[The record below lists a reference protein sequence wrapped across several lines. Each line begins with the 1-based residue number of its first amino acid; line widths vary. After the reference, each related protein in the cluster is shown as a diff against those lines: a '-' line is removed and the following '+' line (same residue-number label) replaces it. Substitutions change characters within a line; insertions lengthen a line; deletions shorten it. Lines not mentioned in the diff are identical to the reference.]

1 MQYDQIT
8 MTFVP
13 LLMMIT
19 MSSWVTNAII
29 INRLHSL
36 SPW

>member
-8 MTFVP
+8 ITFVP

-19 MSSWVTNAII
+19 MSSWVTNVII
-29 INRLHSL
+29 INRLHGL